1 MVNEG
6 LRKLRKSGEKIIAR
20 CCIRYH
26 LNFKRQSVFQE
37 IHKMLR
43 NLFIYV
49 FTFYS
54 TILNGYHCA
63 PRNDITVLG
72 TTIGPDYTRTGQ
84 QCKLKK
90 HILFGPL
97 YS

>member
-54 TILNGYHCA
+54 TISVPLGMILLCLEL
-63 PRNDITVLG
+63 PLVLITQELDNNV
-72 TTIGPDYTRTGQ
+72 
-84 QCKLKK
+84 
-90 HILFGPL
+90 
-97 YS
+97 S